1 MSFAA
6 LGRFVSSTSKVARA
20 AGTVEVKAGRNLPKI
35 TQNIGT
41 KGPNKALPSHA
52 HKAAMHDGRAK
63 GMFGKGAKIAG
74 GVVVAGSAL
83 AMAGSVAVCSADD
96 SKTVADCTQDVAHEA
111 GKTAGGLFG
120 GLMGGAVEG
129 ATGPIIPYLIAGGG
143 VVLLI
148 VFSRS

>member
-1 MSFAA
+1 
-6 LGRFVSSTSKVARA
+6 
-20 AGTVEVKAGRNLPKI
+20 
-35 TQNIGT
+35 
-41 KGPNKALPSHA
+41 
-52 HKAAMHDGRAK
+52 
-63 GMFGKGAKIAG
+63 MFGKGAKIAG